1 MTHSFKC
8 ALGLIF
14 CLFTLA
20 SCSETN
26 TETSEENYSDTKKII
41 VDVLKSDEGKKTIEE
56 ILSDESVKT
65 ELIMSQEDISKTIE
79 NTLTS
84 DKEKQFWENA
94 FKDPKFV
101 KALAK
106 GLESSHKQILK
117 DLMTDPEY
125 MGLLTNILKDS
136 DMRKEFTEIMQGKE
150 YRKEL
155 QSLLTETMDS
165 PLYKAK
171 IEDILLKAADEKSK
185 ESGSTKKNDEQT

>member
-1 MTHSFKC
+1 MTTIFKC
-8 ALGLIF
+8 ALGLIL
-14 CLFTLA
+14 CLFTLT

-26 TETSEENYSDTKKII
+26 TESSEENYSETKKII
-41 VDVLKSDEGKKTIEE
+41 VDVLKSDEGKKAIEDV
-56 ILSDESVKT
+56 LQDESVKT
-65 ELIMSQEDISKTIE
+65 ELIMNQEDISNTIE
-79 NTLTS
+79 TTLTS
-84 DKEKQFWENA
+84 DKEKKFWENA

-101 KALAK
+101 KSLAN

-125 MGLLTNILKDS
+125 MALLTNVLKDS
-136 DMRKEFTEIMQGKE
+136 DMRKEFTEIMQGKD

-155 QSLLTETMDS
+155 QSVLTEVIDS

-185 ESGSTKKNDEQT
+185 ENGSNNKKENQT